1 MYQATTPTIQC
12 IFCEHDATIL
22 QDSQNDIYFTISQG
36 HIVLTKDKDSITIE
50 DNVLTVQLTQQNTLM
65 FKPGPAKIQVRGK
78 LPNGTAWASI
88 EVQTV
93 IDEILYKKVI

>member
-12 IFCEHDATIL
+12 IFCEHDMAIL
-22 QDSQNDIYFTISQG
+22 DASQDNIYFTISQG
-36 HIVLTKDKDSITIE
+36 HVVLTKDKDSIQIE
-50 DNVLTVQLTQQNTLM
+50 DNILTVTLTQQNTLM

-88 EVQTV
+88 EVQTQ
-93 IDEILYKKVI
+93 IEEILYKKVI